1 MIILF
6 LWIIIGI
13 IIILSLI
20 SQLQLRVYNI
30 EQVNYVKVKYL
41 MFTVDLDYERFI
53 KTLKRFGVTNN
64 LDLKSQLSLY
74 QTLNPIFK
82 DMVKQTVVD
91 KAKFY
96 KYIDDGK
103 QTYKIITFYLLSSYL
118 NSFLEFNCKKLKN
131 YSYDVL
137 YSGERGDLDFSFIC
151 HIRLFSMFFVLIKN
165 LKILFKQF
173 TRRKI

>member
-1 MIILF
+1 MVIILF

-20 SQLQLRVYNI
+20 SQLQLRIYNI

-41 MFTVDLDYERFI
+41 MFTVDFDYERFI

-96 KYIDDGK
+96 KYIDDCK
-103 QTYKIITFYLLSSYL
+103 QTYKIITFYLLS
-118 NSFLEFNCKKLKN
+118 
-131 YSYDVL
+131 
-137 YSGERGDLDFSFIC
+137 
-151 HIRLFSMFFVLIKN
+151 
-165 LKILFKQF
+165 
-173 TRRKI
+173 